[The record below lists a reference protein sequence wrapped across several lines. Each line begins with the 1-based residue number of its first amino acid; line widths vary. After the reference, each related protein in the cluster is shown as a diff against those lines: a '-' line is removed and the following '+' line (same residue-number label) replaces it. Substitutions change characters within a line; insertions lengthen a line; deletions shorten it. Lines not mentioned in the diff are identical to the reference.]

1 MQSIAASCCVAF
13 FAALLLQDWVQV
25 CCLAQPKQYRSPWK
39 RIWERSSTISNR
51 KLKQGLRDRLGLRG
65 RRRGPIDPRIAPII
79 GIAGVAVG
87 FAGGTAAVAN
97 AAGAGGD
104 DPSAGNCGEV

>member
-1 MQSIAASCCVAF
+1 MQSIAALCCVAF
-13 FAALLLQDWVQV
+13 FAALLPQGWVQA

-39 RIWERSSTISNR
+39 RIRERSSTISNS
-51 KLKQGLRDRLGLRG
+51 KLKPGRRDHLGLRG
-65 RRRGPIDPRIAPII
+65 RRRGPIGLRIAIL

-87 FAGGTAAVAN
+87 FAGGTVAVAN

>member
-1 MQSIAASCCVAF
+1 MDAIDRRVVLRSLLCGAVAAGLGAG
-13 FAALLLQDWVQV
+13 LLPGSAEAVP
-25 CCLAQPKQYRSPWK
+25 LAMEKNLG
-39 RIWERSSTISNR
+39 RSSTISNR
-51 KLKQGLRDRLGLRG
+51 KLKPGRRDRLGLRG
-65 RRRGPIDPRIAPII
+65 RRRGPIGPRIAIL

-104 DPSAGNCGEV
+104 EPSAGSCGEV